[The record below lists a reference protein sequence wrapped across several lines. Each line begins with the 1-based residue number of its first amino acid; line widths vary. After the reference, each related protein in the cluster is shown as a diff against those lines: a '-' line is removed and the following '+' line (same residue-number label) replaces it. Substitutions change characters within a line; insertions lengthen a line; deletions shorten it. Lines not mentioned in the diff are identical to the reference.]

1 MSTQA
6 HLPESQEISP
16 KRLWFGF
23 TGAAV
28 AWALAG
34 FLDAT
39 LAWFACR
46 GGEIDSSAVFSSV
59 GMRVL
64 LGFITFGLLAVAT
77 AGGLI
82 SFSNWRKLSECDD
95 FVEAE
100 GRGRRQFMALV
111 GVIIS
116 VSLGM
121 GIIWFSI
128 PVYILRLCVRGR

>member
-1 MSTQA
+1 MSTRA
-6 HLPESQEISP
+6 NLPESVDVAP

-23 TGAAV
+23 SGAAV

-46 GGEIDSSAVFSSV
+46 GGEAGTSVFTST
-59 GMRVL
+59 GMRIL

-82 SFSNWRKLSECDD
+82 SFSNWRKLTAEESFVDD
-95 FVEAE
+95 EA
-100 GRGRRQFMALV
+100 RGRKQFMAKV
-111 GVIIS
+111 GVILSIA
-116 VSLGM
+116 LGV

-128 PVYILRLCVRGR
+128 PVYLLGLCVRGR

>member
-1 MSTQA
+1 MNSNA
-6 HLPESQEISP
+6 NLSEPENVSP

-23 TGAAV
+23 SGAAV

-39 LAWFACR
+39 LAWFACM
-46 GGEIDSSAVFSSV
+46 GGELDSGPFTPV
-59 GMRVL
+59 GMRLL

-82 SFSNWRKLSECDD
+82 SFSNWRKLSQSED
-95 FVEAE
+95 FVDAE
-100 GRGRRQFMALV
+100 GRGRRQFMAML
-111 GVIIS
+111 GVIVS
-116 VSLGM
+116 VSLGV

-128 PVYILRLCVRGR
+128 PVYILGVCVRGR